1 MNCSHISRVKEWG
14 FTEDHN
20 FKAILWDCVLCGE
33 ISEVGWLG
41 LDDNEAIDHTDC
53 DEDCFGCKART
64 LQLNAGD
71 AKRDI
76 PDKKWTSEL
85 QAYRNARE
93 QGMQPA
99 GTTRKHI
106 EEAYTASAELGKAYN
121 SETMPKAKDINKKTT
136 EVLKELGA
144 V

>member
-1 MNCSHISRVKEWG
+1 MHSHISKVLEWG
-14 FTEDHN
+14 FTPEHD
-20 FKAILWDCVLCGE
+20 FKATLWGCVLCDITTE
-33 ISEVGWLG
+33 KPFLYEDIS
-41 LDDNEAIDHTDC
+41 IDHTQC
-53 DEDCFGCKART
+53 DEDCFGCKAKG
-64 LQLNAGD
+64 LQLNSGD
-71 AKRDI
+71 ATRDI
-76 PDKKWTSEL
+76 SDKKWTSEL
-85 QAYRNARE
+85 KAYRDARD